1 MSEEE
6 PMRRRKSDKEPSTPI
21 PGTKS
26 VADELRISLRRLA
39 IATVLLYI
47 VIAGLALKIYEDGQN
62 TSKALCSYREDLIQR
77 TVASFQFLKDHPQG
91 IPNVPTKTLLDSLSN
106 QQRAIIALRDLN
118 CSTDSSAA
126 LKPLPTAEP

>member
-1 MSEEE
+1 M
-6 PMRRRKSDKEPSTPI
+6 
-21 PGTKS
+21 
-26 VADELRISLRRLA
+26 
-39 IATVLLYI
+39 
-47 VIAGLALKIYEDGQN
+47 AGLALKIYEDGQN

-77 TVASFQFLKDHPQG
+77 TVSSLQFLKDHPEG

-118 CSTDSSAA
+118 CSADSGPA